1 MNKVCI
7 IAWMDDMDMG
17 AHLAKLS
24 TIYSYA
30 LEFVDDID
38 GILKLNDVGVI
49 IIDLNNT
56 SHQNIVALNHIKE
69 KQDFTLIGFCIE
81 ANGPVIN
88 HFKDIGCDMVFK
100 RIDLIRNLGSIIG
113 KI

>member
-1 MNKVCI
+1 MNKNCI
-7 IAWMDDMDMG
+7 IAWTDDVDMG

-24 TIYSYA
+24 TVYSYA
-30 LEFVDDID
+30 LEFVDDIE
-38 GILKLNDVGVI
+38 GVFKLNDIGVI

-56 SHQNIVALNHIKE
+56 SHQNIVDLNHIKE

-81 ANGPVIN
+81 ANAPMIN

-100 RIDLIRNLGSIIG
+100 RIDLIRNLGSIIER
-113 KI
+113 I